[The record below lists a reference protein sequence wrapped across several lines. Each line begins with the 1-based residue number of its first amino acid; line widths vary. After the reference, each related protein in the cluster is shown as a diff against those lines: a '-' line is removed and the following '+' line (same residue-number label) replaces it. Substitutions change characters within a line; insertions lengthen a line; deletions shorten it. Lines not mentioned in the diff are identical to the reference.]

1 MLRLSLMVVSFSI
14 NEVEISVNVLLT
26 VQNHKLVMP
35 LATQTTS
42 TRSSKLFTELTSN
55 KTQTYL

>member
-26 VQNHKLVMP
+26 VQNYKLVMSLVLHRQHQ
-35 LATQTTS
+35 LAH
-42 TRSSKLFTELTSN
+42 LN
-55 KTQTYL
+55 YLLN